1 MDAKNLLDCFNENFD
16 DWLVKSNHPKINEI
30 KELLISF
37 QIDDDSVLHSNIQ
50 NLKIKVFSDWEKIRS
65 ESLSEILNIL
75 LRKPEAD
82 YFWYTYKENNNIL
95 TYSMPHGVTP
105 SSALRVDKKKIKI
118 FLRELKI
125 NRILNED

>member
-1 MDAKNLLDCFNENFD
+1 MDAKNLLDCFNESFD
-16 DWLVKSNHPKINEI
+16 DWLVKSNHSKINEI

-37 QIDDDSVLHSNIQ
+37 QIDDDSVLHNPTS
-50 NLKIKVFSDWEKIRS
+50 KIKVFSDWEKIRL

-95 TYSMPHGVTP
+95 TYSMPHDSVVP
-105 SSALRVDKKKIKI
+105 SSSLRVDKKKIKI
-118 FLRELKI
+118 FLREIKI
-125 NRILNED
+125 NGILNED